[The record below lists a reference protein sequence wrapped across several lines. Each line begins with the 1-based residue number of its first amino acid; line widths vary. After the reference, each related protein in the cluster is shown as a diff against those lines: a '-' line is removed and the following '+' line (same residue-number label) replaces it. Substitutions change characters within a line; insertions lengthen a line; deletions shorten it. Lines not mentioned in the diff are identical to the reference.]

1 MDFSHRTVRFF
12 LTEQFNTE
20 ISQWALFSNQ
30 SPYSIYLR
38 NQLPGKFPNTA
49 SDAYFSS
56 SKSVLPILSLSY
68 QKNPKLSKPE
78 LVSSYL
84 HGPMSCYPETYSQP
98 FCHLLF
104 LKFLNLL
111 QLWFFLFCTPFYHA
125 LLSILLII

>member
-98 FCHLLF
+98 FFAICF
-104 LKFLNLL
+104 SSNSVIYCNYDFSY
-111 QLWFFLFCTPFYHA
+111 FAPPFTMPYSA
-125 LLSILLII
+125 SY